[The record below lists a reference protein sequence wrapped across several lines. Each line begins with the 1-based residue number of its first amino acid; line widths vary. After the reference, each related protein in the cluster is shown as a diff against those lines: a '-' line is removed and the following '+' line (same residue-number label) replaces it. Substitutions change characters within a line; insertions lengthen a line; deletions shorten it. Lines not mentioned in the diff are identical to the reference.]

1 MQLLTLIWYFL
12 EHVFS
17 RYKSTLFPGSFQS
30 TLMNQ
35 HIPFSA
41 STSSNTRHQKNR
53 YRKFFFFLSCSWL
66 YPILYD
72 LLLIQR
78 VNFHSGSVASFNT
91 GKKYIST
98 KKKKDNKN
106 PWWDSNFTLACL
118 KVWEEAAK
126 RHSRRQ
132 NSQQA
137 NVQIKK
143 WEIRNT
149 NVQRIGWNR
158 LWNWVLNREKGPQ
171 NAPKHWR
178 AAASGTAITRSPVWD
193 GTEEIRKTTH
203 HWSKWNV

>member
-41 STSSNTRHQKNR
+41 STSSNTRHKKSLQKV
-53 YRKFFFFLSCSWL
+53 FLFPLVFMTLPDTLWFPSDSTCKLS
-66 YPILYD
+66 
-72 LLLIQR
+72 QR
-78 VNFHSGSVASFNT
+78 VSGLFQHR
-91 GKKYIST
+91 KKIHFY

-126 RHSRRQ
+126 RHSRWQ

-193 GTEEIRKTTH
+193 GTEEIRKTSH
-203 HWSKWNV
+203 HWSKRNV

>member
-1 MQLLTLIWYFL
+1 MCSADTSPLSFPARFSQLWWI
-12 EHVFS
+12 
-17 RYKSTLFPGSFQS
+17 
-30 TLMNQ
+30 N
-35 HIPFSA
+35 
-41 STSSNTRHQKNR
+41 TSLSVLRHPRTHGTKNH

-66 YPILYD
+66 YPTLCD
-72 LLLIQR
+72 FLLIQR
-78 VNFHSGSVASFNT
+78 VNLHSGSVASFNT
-91 GKKYIST
+91 GKNT
-98 KKKKDNKN
+98 FLQKKKKDNKN

-193 GTEEIRKTTH
+193 GTEEIRKTSH